1 MTEEDF
7 MSLGEPENE
16 PNLTEEADEVT
27 VEAEGE
33 EQAVE
38 QEEQTE
44 ETEEQDEAQDEEP
57 SEEQPNIQQEQPRVD
72 PERARQT
79 AEAVRQRMAY
89 ELAVR
94 EAIGKV
100 NPYTGTVINNREDYE
115 AYRNAYVQSQQ
126 NAATANL
133 YGRIQNGTATAHE
146 FNALIQSAVQ
156 RALIS
161 SHDLQRAS
169 AAADTAEQAERQAR
183 EDAGRSRL
191 QADIDAL
198 NKEYPSC
205 GIKTIADIKDPAMVD
220 YIKKGL
226 TVSDAYYLTHRQEIA
241 KSQQAAAK
249 QAVINQTAG
258 KAHLK
263 TTAGTAAE
271 DSGVTE
277 EMIAEFKPFFPNAT
291 RKELIQKIKGVM

>member
-7 MSLGEPENE
+7 MSLGEPEIE

-44 ETEEQDEAQDEEP
+44 ETEEQGEAQDEEQ
-57 SEEQPNIQQEQPRVD
+57 SEEQPNTQQEQPRVD
-72 PERARQT
+72 PERARQS
-79 AEAVRQRMAY
+79 AEAVRKRMAR
-89 ELAVR
+89 EQAVR

-100 NPYTGTVINNREDYE
+100 NPYTGTGLNNGEDDE
-115 AYRNAYVQSQQ
+115 AYRNAYAQSQQ

-133 YGRIQNGTATAHE
+133 YGRIQNGTATADE
-146 FNALIQSAVQ
+146 FNAFIQSAVQ
-156 RALIS
+156 RALMS
-161 SHDLQRAS
+161 SPDLQRAR
-169 AAADTAEQAERQAR
+169 AAADRAEQAERQAR

-205 GIKTIADIKDPAMVD
+205 NIKTIADIKDPAMVD
-220 YIKKGL
+220 YIRKGL

-277 EMIAEFKPFFPNAT
+277 EMIAEFKPFCTNAT
-291 RKELIQKIKGVM
+291 RKEVIQKIKGVM

>member
-27 VEAEGE
+27 AEAEGE
-33 EQAVE
+33 AQA
-38 QEEQTE
+38 EEQTE
-44 ETEEQDEAQDEEP
+44 ETEEQGEVQDEEP
-57 SEEQPNIQQEQPRVD
+57 SEEQPNTQQKQPKVD

-79 AEAVRQRMAY
+79 AEAVRKRMAY
-89 ELAVR
+89 EQAVR

-100 NPYTGTVINNREDYE
+100 NPYTGAVINNREDYE
-115 AYRNAYVQSQQ
+115 AYRNAYAQSQQ

-133 YGRIQNGTATAHE
+133 YGRIQNGTATADE
-146 FNALIQSAVQ
+146 FNAFIQSAVQ
-156 RALIS
+156 RALINS
-161 SHDLQRAS
+161 PDLQRAR
-169 AAADTAEQAERQAR
+169 AAADRAEQAERQAR
-183 EDAGRSRL
+183 EDAGRSRM

>member
-33 EQAVE
+33 AQAVE

-44 ETEEQDEAQDEEP
+44 ETEEQGEVQDEEQ
-57 SEEQPNIQQEQPRVD
+57 SEGQPNTQQEQPKVD

-100 NPYTGTVINNREDYE
+100 NPYTGAVINNREDYE
-115 AYRNAYVQSQQ
+115 AYRNAYAQSQQ

-133 YGRIQNGTATAHE
+133 YGRIQNGTATADE
-146 FNALIQSAVQ
+146 FNAFIQSAVQ
-156 RALIS
+156 RALINS
-161 SHDLQRAS
+161 PDLQRAR
-169 AAADTAEQAERQAR
+169 AAADRAEQAERQAR

-205 GIKTIADIKDPAMVD
+205 NIKTIADIKDPAMVD

>member
-7 MSLGEPENE
+7 MSLGEPEIE

-33 EQAVE
+33 AQAVE

-44 ETEEQDEAQDEEP
+44 ETEEQSEVQDEEQ
-57 SEEQPNIQQEQPRVD
+57 SEEQPNTQQEQPRVD

-79 AEAVRQRMAY
+79 AEAVRKRMAY
-89 ELAVR
+89 EHAVR

-100 NPYTGTVINNREDYE
+100 NPYTGAVINNREDYE
-115 AYRNAYVQSQQ
+115 AYRNAYAQSQQ

-133 YGRIQNGTATAHE
+133 YGRIQNGTATADE
-146 FNALIQSAVQ
+146 FNAFIQSAVQ
-156 RALIS
+156 RALINS
-161 SHDLQRAS
+161 PDLQRAR
-169 AAADTAEQAERQAR
+169 AAADRAEQAERQAR

-205 GIKTIADIKDPAMVD
+205 NIKTIADIKDPAMVD
-220 YIKKGL
+220 YIRKGL

>member
-33 EQAVE
+33 AQAVE

-44 ETEEQDEAQDEEP
+44 ETEEQSEVQDEEQ
-57 SEEQPNIQQEQPRVD
+57 SEKQPNTQQEQPRVD
-72 PERARQT
+72 PERARQS
-79 AEAVRQRMAY
+79 AEAVRKRMAY

-115 AYRNAYVQSQQ
+115 AYRKAYAQSQQ

-133 YGRIQNGTATAHE
+133 YGRIQNGTATADE
-146 FNALIQSAVQ
+146 FNAFIQSAVQ
-156 RALIS
+156 RALMS
-161 SHDLQRAS
+161 SPDLQRAR
-169 AAADTAEQAERQAR
+169 AAADRAEQAERQAR

>member
-33 EQAVE
+33 AQA
-38 QEEQTE
+38 EEQTE
-44 ETEEQDEAQDEEP
+44 ETEEQGEVQDEEP
-57 SEEQPNIQQEQPRVD
+57 SEGQPNTQQEQPRVD
-72 PERARQT
+72 PERARQS

-100 NPYTGTVINNREDYE
+100 NPYTGAVINNREDYE
-115 AYRNAYVQSQQ
+115 AYRNAYAQSQQ

-133 YGRIQNGTATAHE
+133 YGRIQNGTATADE
-146 FNALIQSAVQ
+146 FNAFIQSAVQ
-156 RALIS
+156 RALMS
-161 SHDLQRAS
+161 SPDLQRAR
-169 AAADTAEQAERQAR
+169 AAADRAEQAERQAR

-205 GIKTIADIKDPAMVD
+205 NIKTIADIKDPAMVD

>member
-7 MSLGEPENE
+7 MSLGEPEIE

-33 EQAVE
+33 AQA
-38 QEEQTE
+38 EEQTE
-44 ETEEQDEAQDEEP
+44 ETEEQGEVQDEEP
-57 SEEQPNIQQEQPRVD
+57 SEEQPNTQQEQPRVD

-115 AYRNAYVQSQQ
+115 AYRNAYAQSQQ

-133 YGRIQNGTATAHE
+133 YGRIQNGTATADE
-146 FNALIQSAVQ
+146 FNAFIQSAVQ
-156 RALIS
+156 RALMS
-161 SHDLQRAS
+161 SPDLQRAR
-169 AAADTAEQAERQAR
+169 AAADRAEQAERQAR

-277 EMIAEFKPFFPNAT
+277 EMIAEFKPFFPNAS

>member
-33 EQAVE
+33 AQA
-38 QEEQTE
+38 EEQTE
-44 ETEEQDEAQDEEP
+44 ETEEQGEVQDEEQ
-57 SEEQPNIQQEQPRVD
+57 SEEQPNTQQEQPRVD
-72 PERARQT
+72 PERARQS
-79 AEAVRQRMAY
+79 AEAVRKRMAY

-133 YGRIQNGTATAHE
+133 YGRIQNGTATADE
-146 FNALIQSAVQ
+146 FNAFIQSAVQ
-156 RALIS
+156 RALMS
-161 SHDLQRAS
+161 SPDLQRAR
-169 AAADTAEQAERQAR
+169 AAADRAEQAERQAR

-205 GIKTIADIKDPAMVD
+205 NIKTIADIKDPAMVD

>member
-33 EQAVE
+33 AQA
-38 QEEQTE
+38 EEQTE
-44 ETEEQDEAQDEEP
+44 ETEEQGEAQDEEQ
-57 SEEQPNIQQEQPRVD
+57 SEEQPNTQQEQPRVD

-89 ELAVR
+89 EQAVR

-100 NPYTGTVINNREDYE
+100 NPYTGAVINNREDYE
-115 AYRNAYVQSQQ
+115 AYRNAYAQSQQ

-133 YGRIQNGTATAHE
+133 YGRIQNGTATADE
-146 FNALIQSAVQ
+146 FNAFIQSAVQ
-156 RALIS
+156 RALMS
-161 SHDLQRAS
+161 SPDLQRAR
-169 AAADTAEQAERQAR
+169 AAADRAEQAERQAR

-205 GIKTIADIKDPAMVD
+205 NIKTIADIKDPAMVD

>member
-33 EQAVE
+33 AQA
-38 QEEQTE
+38 EEQTE
-44 ETEEQDEAQDEEP
+44 ETEEQSEVQDEEQ
-57 SEEQPNIQQEQPRVD
+57 SEKQPNTQQEQPKVD

-89 ELAVR
+89 EQAVR
-94 EAIGKV
+94 GAIGKV

-115 AYRNAYVQSQQ
+115 AYRNAYAQSQQ

-133 YGRIQNGTATAHE
+133 YGRIQNGTATADE
-146 FNALIQSAVQ
+146 FNAFIQSAVQ
-156 RALIS
+156 RALMS
-161 SHDLQRAS
+161 SPDLQRAR
-169 AAADTAEQAERQAR
+169 AAADRAEQAERQAR

-205 GIKTIADIKDPAMVD
+205 NIKTISDIKDPAMVD
-220 YIKKGL
+220 YIRKGL

-249 QAVINQTAG
+249 QAVINQTGG

>member
-33 EQAVE
+33 AQAVE

-44 ETEEQDEAQDEEP
+44 ETEEQSEVQDEEQ

-79 AEAVRQRMAY
+79 AEAVRKRMAY
-89 ELAVR
+89 EQAVR

-100 NPYTGTVINNREDYE
+100 NPYTGAVINNREDYE
-115 AYRNAYVQSQQ
+115 AYRNAYAQSQQ

-133 YGRIQNGTATAHE
+133 YGRIQNGTATADE
-146 FNALIQSAVQ
+146 FNAFIQSAVQ
-156 RALIS
+156 RALINS
-161 SHDLQRAS
+161 PDLQRAR
-169 AAADTAEQAERQAR
+169 AAADRAEQAERQAR

-205 GIKTIADIKDPAMVD
+205 NIKTIADIKDPAMVD
-220 YIKKGL
+220 YIRKGL

-249 QAVINQTAG
+249 QAVINQTVG

>member
-33 EQAVE
+33 AQA
-38 QEEQTE
+38 EEQTE
-44 ETEEQDEAQDEEP
+44 ETEEQGEVQDEEP
-57 SEEQPNIQQEQPRVD
+57 SEEQPNTQQKQPRVD

-79 AEAVRQRMAY
+79 AEAVRKRMAY
-89 ELAVR
+89 EQAVR

-100 NPYTGTVINNREDYE
+100 NPYTGAVINNREDYE
-115 AYRNAYVQSQQ
+115 AYRNAYAQSQQ

-133 YGRIQNGTATAHE
+133 YGRIQNGTATADE
-146 FNALIQSAVQ
+146 FNAFIQSAVQ
-156 RALIS
+156 RALMS
-161 SHDLQRAS
+161 SPDLQRAR
-169 AAADTAEQAERQAR
+169 AAADRAEQAERQAR

>member
-7 MSLGEPENE
+7 MSLGEPEIE

-33 EQAVE
+33 AQAVE

-44 ETEEQDEAQDEEP
+44 GTEEQGEVQDEEQ
-57 SEEQPNIQQEQPRVD
+57 SEGQPNIQQEQPRVD

-79 AEAVRQRMAY
+79 AEAVRKRMAY
-89 ELAVR
+89 EQAVR

-133 YGRIQNGTATAHE
+133 YGRIQNGTATADE
-146 FNALIQSAVQ
+146 FNAFIQSAVQ
-156 RALIS
+156 RALMGS
-161 SHDLQRAS
+161 PDLQRAR
-169 AAADTAEQAERQAR
+169 AAADRAEQAERQAR
-183 EDAGRSRL
+183 EDAGRSRM

-220 YIKKGL
+220 YIRKGL

>member
-33 EQAVE
+33 AQA
-38 QEEQTE
+38 EEQTE
-44 ETEEQDEAQDEEP
+44 ETEEQGEAQDEEP
-57 SEEQPNIQQEQPRVD
+57 SEEQPNTQQEQPRVD

-79 AEAVRQRMAY
+79 AEAVRKRMAY
-89 ELAVR
+89 EQAVR

-100 NPYTGTVINNREDYE
+100 NPYTGAVINNREDYE

-133 YGRIQNGTATAHE
+133 YGRIQNGTATADE
-146 FNALIQSAVQ
+146 FNAFIQSAVQ
-156 RALIS
+156 RALMS
-161 SHDLQRAS
+161 SPDLQRAR
-169 AAADTAEQAERQAR
+169 AAADRAEQAERQAR
-183 EDAGRSRL
+183 EDAGRSRM

-249 QAVINQTAG
+249 QAVINQTVG

>member
-7 MSLGEPENE
+7 MSLGEPEIE

-27 VEAEGE
+27 VETDGE
-33 EQAVE
+33 EQAEE

-44 ETEEQDEAQDEEP
+44 ETEEQSEVQDEEQ
-57 SEEQPNIQQEQPRVD
+57 SEKQPNTQQEQPRVD

-79 AEAVRQRMAY
+79 AEAVRKRMAY
-89 ELAVR
+89 EQAVR

-100 NPYTGTVINNREDYE
+100 NPYTGAVINNREDYE
-115 AYRNAYVQSQQ
+115 AYRNAYAQSQQ

-133 YGRIQNGTATAHE
+133 YGRIQNGTATADE
-146 FNALIQSAVQ
+146 FNAFIQSAVQ
-156 RALIS
+156 RALINS
-161 SHDLQRAS
+161 PDLQRAR
-169 AAADTAEQAERQAR
+169 AAADRAEQAERQAR

-205 GIKTIADIKDPAMVD
+205 NIKTIADIKDPAMVD
-220 YIKKGL
+220 YIRKGL

>member
-33 EQAVE
+33 AQAVE

-44 ETEEQDEAQDEEP
+44 GIEEQGEVQDEEP
-57 SEEQPNIQQEQPRVD
+57 SEGQPNTQQEQPRVD
-72 PERARQT
+72 PERARQS

-115 AYRNAYVQSQQ
+115 AYRKAYVQSQQ

-133 YGRIQNGTATAHE
+133 YGRIQNGTATADE
-146 FNALIQSAVQ
+146 FNAFIQSAVQ
-156 RALIS
+156 RALMS
-161 SHDLQRAS
+161 SPDLQRAR
-169 AAADTAEQAERQAR
+169 AAADRAEQAERQAR

-205 GIKTIADIKDPAMVD
+205 NIKTIADIKDPAMVD
-220 YIKKGL
+220 YIRKGL

>member
-33 EQAVE
+33 AQA
-38 QEEQTE
+38 EEQTE
-44 ETEEQDEAQDEEP
+44 ETEEQGEAQDEEP
-57 SEEQPNIQQEQPRVD
+57 SEGQPNTQQEQPRVD

-79 AEAVRQRMAY
+79 AEAVRKRMAY
-89 ELAVR
+89 EQAVR

-133 YGRIQNGTATAHE
+133 YGRIQNGTATADE
-146 FNALIQSAVQ
+146 FNAFIQSAVQ
-156 RALIS
+156 RALMS
-161 SHDLQRAS
+161 SPDLQRAR
-169 AAADTAEQAERQAR
+169 AAADRAEQAERQAR

-205 GIKTIADIKDPAMVD
+205 NIKTIADIKDPAMVD
-220 YIKKGL
+220 YIRKGL

>member
-33 EQAVE
+33 AQA
-38 QEEQTE
+38 EEQTE
-44 ETEEQDEAQDEEP
+44 ETEEQSEVQDEEQ
-57 SEEQPNIQQEQPRVD
+57 SEEQPNTQQEQPRVD
-72 PERARQT
+72 PERARQS
-79 AEAVRQRMAY
+79 AEAVRKRMAY

-115 AYRNAYVQSQQ
+115 AYRNAYAQSQQ

-133 YGRIQNGTATAHE
+133 YGRIQNGTATADE
-146 FNALIQSAVQ
+146 FNAFIQSAVQ
-156 RALIS
+156 RALINS
-161 SHDLQRAS
+161 PDLQRAR
-169 AAADTAEQAERQAR
+169 AAADRAEQAERQAR

-205 GIKTIADIKDPAMVD
+205 NIKTISDIKDPAMVD
-220 YIKKGL
+220 YIRKGL
-226 TVSDAYYLTHRQEIA
+226 TVADAYYLTHRQEIA

>member
-33 EQAVE
+33 AQA
-38 QEEQTE
+38 EEQTE
-44 ETEEQDEAQDEEP
+44 ETEEQGEVQDEEQ
-57 SEEQPNIQQEQPRVD
+57 SEKQPNTQQEQPKVD

-115 AYRNAYVQSQQ
+115 AYRNAYAQSQQ

-133 YGRIQNGTATAHE
+133 YGRIQNGTATADE
-146 FNALIQSAVQ
+146 FNAFIQSAVQ
-156 RALIS
+156 RALMS
-161 SHDLQRAS
+161 SPDLQRAR
-169 AAADTAEQAERQAR
+169 AAADRAEQAERQAR

-205 GIKTIADIKDPAMVD
+205 NIKTIADIKDPAMVD
-220 YIKKGL
+220 YIRKGL

>member
-33 EQAVE
+33 AQA
-38 QEEQTE
+38 EEQTE
-44 ETEEQDEAQDEEP
+44 ETEEQGEVQDEEP
-57 SEEQPNIQQEQPRVD
+57 SEEQPNTQQEQPRVD

-79 AEAVRQRMAY
+79 AEAVRKRMAY
-89 ELAVR
+89 EQTVR

-115 AYRNAYVQSQQ
+115 AYRNAYAQSQQ

-133 YGRIQNGTATAHE
+133 YGRIQNGTATADE
-146 FNALIQSAVQ
+146 FNAFIQSAVQ
-156 RALIS
+156 RALMS
-161 SHDLQRAS
+161 SPDLQRAR
-169 AAADTAEQAERQAR
+169 AAADRAEQAERQAR
-183 EDAGRSRL
+183 EDAGRSRM

-205 GIKTIADIKDPAMVD
+205 NIKTIADIKDPAMVD

>member
-7 MSLGEPENE
+7 MSRGEPENE

-27 VEAEGE
+27 VEADGE
-33 EQAVE
+33 AQAVE

-44 ETEEQDEAQDEEP
+44 ETEEQSEVQDEEP

-72 PERARQT
+72 PERARQS
-79 AEAVRQRMAY
+79 AEAVRKRMAY

-133 YGRIQNGTATAHE
+133 YGRIQNGTATADE
-146 FNALIQSAVQ
+146 FNAFIQSTVQ
-156 RALIS
+156 RALINS
-161 SHDLQRAS
+161 PDLQRAR
-169 AAADTAEQAERQAR
+169 AAADRAEQAERRAR
-183 EDAGRSRL
+183 EAAGRNRL

-205 GIKTIADIKDPAMVD
+205 NIKTIADIKDPAMVD
-220 YIKKGL
+220 YIRKGL
-226 TVSDAYYLTHRQEIA
+226 TVADAYYLTHRQEIA

>member
-33 EQAVE
+33 AQAV
-38 QEEQTE
+38 EQTE
-44 ETEEQDEAQDEEP
+44 ETEEQSEVQDEEP

-89 ELAVR
+89 EQAVR
-94 EAIGKV
+94 GAIGKV

-115 AYRNAYVQSQQ
+115 AYRNAYAQSQQ

-133 YGRIQNGTATAHE
+133 YGRIQNGTATADE
-146 FNALIQSAVQ
+146 FNAFIQSAVQ
-156 RALIS
+156 RALMS
-161 SHDLQRAS
+161 SPDLQRAR
-169 AAADTAEQAERQAR
+169 AAADRAEQAERQAR

-205 GIKTIADIKDPAMVD
+205 NIKTISDIKDPAMVD
-220 YIKKGL
+220 YIRKGL

>member
-7 MSLGEPENE
+7 MSLGEPEIE
-16 PNLTEEADEVT
+16 PESTGEAEEVT
-27 VEAEGE
+27 AEAEGE
-33 EQAVE
+33 AQAVE

-44 ETEEQDEAQDEEP
+44 ETEEQSEVQDEEP

-79 AEAVRQRMAY
+79 AEAVRKRMAY
-89 ELAVR
+89 EQAVR

-115 AYRNAYVQSQQ
+115 AYRNAYAQSQQ

-133 YGRIQNGTATAHE
+133 YGRIQNGTATADE
-146 FNALIQSAVQ
+146 FNAFIQSAVQ
-156 RALIS
+156 RALMS
-161 SHDLQRAS
+161 SPDLQRAR
-169 AAADTAEQAERQAR
+169 AAADRAEQAERQAR

-205 GIKTIADIKDPAMVD
+205 NIKTIADIKDPAMVD
-220 YIKKGL
+220 YIRKGL

>member
-33 EQAVE
+33 AQAVE

-44 ETEEQDEAQDEEP
+44 ETEEQSEVQDEEQ

-79 AEAVRQRMAY
+79 AEAVRKRMAY

-115 AYRNAYVQSQQ
+115 AYRNAYAQSQQ

-133 YGRIQNGTATAHE
+133 YGRIQNGTATADE
-146 FNALIQSAVQ
+146 FNAFIQSAVQ
-156 RALIS
+156 RALINS
-161 SHDLQRAS
+161 PDLQRAR
-169 AAADTAEQAERQAR
+169 AAADRAEQAERQAR

-205 GIKTIADIKDPAMVD
+205 NIKTIADIKDPAMVD
-220 YIKKGL
+220 YIRKGL

-249 QAVINQTAG
+249 QAVINQTVG

>member
-33 EQAVE
+33 AQA
-38 QEEQTE
+38 EEQTE
-44 ETEEQDEAQDEEP
+44 ETEEQGEVQDEEQ
-57 SEEQPNIQQEQPRVD
+57 SEEQPNTQQEQPRVD
-72 PERARQT
+72 PERARQS
-79 AEAVRQRMAY
+79 AEAVRKRMAY

-133 YGRIQNGTATAHE
+133 YGRIQNGTATADE
-146 FNALIQSAVQ
+146 FNAFIQSAVQ
-156 RALIS
+156 RALMS
-161 SHDLQRAS
+161 SPDLQRAR
-169 AAADTAEQAERQAR
+169 AAADRAEQAERQAR

-205 GIKTIADIKDPAMVD
+205 NIKTIADIKDPALVD

>member
-27 VEAEGE
+27 VEADGE
-33 EQAVE
+33 AQAVE

-44 ETEEQDEAQDEEP
+44 ETEEQSEVQDEEP

-79 AEAVRQRMAY
+79 AEAVRKRMAY
-89 ELAVR
+89 EQAVR

-100 NPYTGTVINNREDYE
+100 NPYTGAVINNREDYE
-115 AYRNAYVQSQQ
+115 AYRNAYAQSQQ

-133 YGRIQNGTATAHE
+133 YGRIQNGTATADE
-146 FNALIQSAVQ
+146 FNAFIQSAVQ
-156 RALIS
+156 RALMS
-161 SHDLQRAS
+161 SPDLQRAR
-169 AAADTAEQAERQAR
+169 AAADRAEQAERQAR

-205 GIKTIADIKDPAMVD
+205 NIKTIADIKDPAMVD
-220 YIKKGL
+220 YIRKGL

>member
-7 MSLGEPENE
+7 MSLGEPEIE

-44 ETEEQDEAQDEEP
+44 ETEEQG
-57 SEEQPNIQQEQPRVD
+57 EEQSEKQPNTQQEQLRVD

-79 AEAVRQRMAY
+79 AEAVRKRMAY

-100 NPYTGTVINNREDYE
+100 NPYTGAVINNREDYE
-115 AYRNAYVQSQQ
+115 AYRNAYAQSQQ

-133 YGRIQNGTATAHE
+133 YGRIQNGTATADE
-146 FNALIQSAVQ
+146 FNAFIQSAVQ
-156 RALIS
+156 RALMS
-161 SHDLQRAS
+161 SPDLQRAR
-169 AAADTAEQAERQAR
+169 AAADRAEQAERQAR

-205 GIKTIADIKDPAMVD
+205 NIKTIADIKDPAMVD

>member
-44 ETEEQDEAQDEEP
+44 ETEETEE
-57 SEEQPNIQQEQPRVD
+57 EQQEQSIEQNKEPVKQQIN

-89 ELAVR
+89 EQAVR

-115 AYRNAYVQSQQ
+115 AYRNAYAQSQQ

-133 YGRIQNGTATAHE
+133 YGRIQNGTATADE
-146 FNALIQSAVQ
+146 FNAFIQSAVQ
-156 RALIS
+156 RALMS
-161 SHDLQRAS
+161 SPDLQRAR
-169 AAADTAEQAERQAR
+169 AAADRAEQAERQAR

-205 GIKTIADIKDPAMVD
+205 NIKTISDIKDPAMVD

>member
-7 MSLGEPENE
+7 MSLGEPEIE

-33 EQAVE
+33 AQAVE

-44 ETEEQDEAQDEEP
+44 ETEEQGEVQDEEQ
-57 SEEQPNIQQEQPRVD
+57 SAGQPNTQQEQPRVD

-79 AEAVRQRMAY
+79 AEAVRKRMAY
-89 ELAVR
+89 EQAVR

-133 YGRIQNGTATAHE
+133 YGRIQNGTATADE
-146 FNALIQSAVQ
+146 FNAFIQSAVQ
-156 RALIS
+156 RALINS
-161 SHDLQRAS
+161 PDLQRAR
-169 AAADTAEQAERQAR
+169 AAADRAEQAERQAR

-205 GIKTIADIKDPAMVD
+205 NIKTIADIKDPAMVD

>member
-33 EQAVE
+33 AQA
-38 QEEQTE
+38 EEQTD
-44 ETEEQDEAQDEEP
+44 ETEEQGEVQDEEQ
-57 SEEQPNIQQEQPRVD
+57 SEEQPNTQQEQPRVD
-72 PERARQT
+72 LERARQS
-79 AEAVRQRMAY
+79 AEAVRKRMAY
-89 ELAVR
+89 EQAVR

-100 NPYTGTVINNREDYE
+100 NPYTGAVINNREDYE

-133 YGRIQNGTATAHE
+133 YGRIQNGTATADE
-146 FNALIQSAVQ
+146 FNAFIQSAVQ
-156 RALIS
+156 RALMS
-161 SHDLQRAS
+161 SPDLQRAR
-169 AAADTAEQAERQAR
+169 AAADRAEQAERQAR

>member
-1 MTEEDF
+1 MTEEAP
-7 MSLGEPENE
+7 MSLGEHENE
-16 PNLTEEADEVT
+16 PKSTEEADEVT
-27 VEAEGE
+27 VEADGE
-33 EQAVE
+33 AQAVE

-44 ETEEQDEAQDEEP
+44 ETEEQSEVQDEEQ
-57 SEEQPNIQQEQPRVD
+57 SEKQPNTQQEQPKVD

-79 AEAVRQRMAY
+79 AEAVRKRMAY
-89 ELAVR
+89 EQAVR

-133 YGRIQNGTATAHE
+133 YGRIQNGTATADE
-146 FNALIQSAVQ
+146 FNAFIQSAVQ
-156 RALIS
+156 RALMRS
-161 SHDLQRAS
+161 PDLQRAR
-169 AAADTAEQAERQAR
+169 AAADRAEQAERQAR

-205 GIKTIADIKDPAMVD
+205 NIKTIADIKDPAMVD

>member
-7 MSLGEPENE
+7 MSLGEPEIE
-16 PNLTEEADEVT
+16 PESTGEAEEVT
-27 VEAEGE
+27 AEAEGE
-33 EQAVE
+33 AQAENEE
-38 QEEQTE
+38 QEEQTG
-44 ETEEQDEAQDEEP
+44 EQG
-57 SEEQPNIQQEQPRVD
+57 EEQPEEQQTQQEQPRVD

-79 AEAVRQRMAY
+79 AEAVRKRMAY
-89 ELAVR
+89 EQAVR

-100 NPYTGTVINNREDYE
+100 NPYTGAVINNREDYE
-115 AYRNAYVQSQQ
+115 AYRNAYAQSQQ

-133 YGRIQNGTATAHE
+133 YGRIQNGTATADE
-146 FNALIQSAVQ
+146 FNAFIQSAVQ
-156 RALIS
+156 RALMS
-161 SHDLQRAS
+161 SPDLQRAR
-169 AAADTAEQAERQAR
+169 AAADRAEQAERQAR

-205 GIKTIADIKDPAMVD
+205 NIKTIADIKDPAMVD

-249 QAVINQTAG
+249 QAVINQAAG

>member
-33 EQAVE
+33 AQA
-38 QEEQTE
+38 EEQTD
-44 ETEEQDEAQDEEP
+44 ETEEQGEVQDEEQ
-57 SEEQPNIQQEQPRVD
+57 SEEQPNTQQEQPRVD
-72 PERARQT
+72 LERARQS
-79 AEAVRQRMAY
+79 AEAVRKRMAY
-89 ELAVR
+89 EQAVR

-100 NPYTGTVINNREDYE
+100 NPYTGAVINNREDYE
-115 AYRNAYVQSQQ
+115 AYRNAYAQSQQ

-133 YGRIQNGTATAHE
+133 YGRIQNGTATADE
-146 FNALIQSAVQ
+146 FNAFIQSAVQ
-156 RALIS
+156 RALMS
-161 SHDLQRAS
+161 SPDLQRAR
-169 AAADTAEQAERQAR
+169 AAADRAEQAERQAR

-205 GIKTIADIKDPAMVD
+205 NIKTIADIKDPAMVD

>member
-44 ETEEQDEAQDEEP
+44 ETEEQSEVQDEEP
-57 SEEQPNIQQEQPRVD
+57 SEGQPNTQQEQPRVD
-72 PERARQT
+72 PERARQS
-79 AEAVRQRMAY
+79 AEAVRKRMAY

-100 NPYTGTVINNREDYE
+100 NPYTGAVINNREDYE
-115 AYRNAYVQSQQ
+115 AYRNAYAQSQQ

-133 YGRIQNGTATAHE
+133 YGRIQNGTATADE
-146 FNALIQSAVQ
+146 FNAFIQSAVQ
-156 RALIS
+156 RALINS
-161 SHDLQRAS
+161 PDLQRAR
-169 AAADTAEQAERQAR
+169 AAADRAEQAERQAR

-205 GIKTIADIKDPAMVD
+205 NIKTIADIKDPAMVD

>member
-33 EQAVE
+33 AQA
-38 QEEQTE
+38 EEQTE
-44 ETEEQDEAQDEEP
+44 ETEEQGEAQDEEQ
-57 SEEQPNIQQEQPRVD
+57 SEEQPNTQQEQPRVD

-89 ELAVR
+89 EQAVR
-94 EAIGKV
+94 GAIGKV

-133 YGRIQNGTATAHE
+133 YGRIQNGTATADE
-146 FNALIQSAVQ
+146 FNAFIQSAVQ
-156 RALIS
+156 RALMS
-161 SHDLQRAS
+161 SPDLQRAR
-169 AAADTAEQAERQAR
+169 AAADRAEQAERQAR

-205 GIKTIADIKDPAMVD
+205 NIKTIADIKDPAMVD

>member
-7 MSLGEPENE
+7 MSLGEPEIE

-33 EQAVE
+33 AQAVE

-44 ETEEQDEAQDEEP
+44 ETEEQGEVQDEEQ
-57 SEEQPNIQQEQPRVD
+57 SEKQPNTQQEQPRVD

-89 ELAVR
+89 EQAVR

-100 NPYTGTVINNREDYE
+100 NPYTGAVINNREDYE
-115 AYRNAYVQSQQ
+115 AYRNAYAQSQQ

-133 YGRIQNGTATAHE
+133 YGRIQSGTATADE
-146 FNALIQSAVQ
+146 FNAFIQSAVQ
-156 RALIS
+156 RALMS
-161 SHDLQRAS
+161 SPDLQRAR
-169 AAADTAEQAERQAR
+169 AAADRAEQAERQAR

-205 GIKTIADIKDPAMVD
+205 NIKTIADIKDPAMVD

>member
-44 ETEEQDEAQDEEP
+44 ETEEQSEVQDEEQ
-57 SEEQPNIQQEQPRVD
+57 SEKQPNTQQEQPRVD
-72 PERARQT
+72 PERARQS
-79 AEAVRQRMAY
+79 AEAVRKRMAY

-133 YGRIQNGTATAHE
+133 YGRIQNGTATADE
-146 FNALIQSAVQ
+146 FNAFIQSAVQ
-156 RALIS
+156 RALINS
-161 SHDLQRAS
+161 PDLQRAR
-169 AAADTAEQAERQAR
+169 AAADRAEQAERQAR

-205 GIKTIADIKDPAMVD
+205 NIKTIADIKDPAMVD
-220 YIKKGL
+220 YIRMGL
-226 TVSDAYYLTHRQEIA
+226 TVSDAYYLAHRQEIA

>member
-27 VEAEGE
+27 VEADGE
-33 EQAVE
+33 AQA
-38 QEEQTE
+38 EEQTE
-44 ETEEQDEAQDEEP
+44 ETEEQSEVQDEEP

-79 AEAVRQRMAY
+79 AEAVRKRMAY
-89 ELAVR
+89 EQAVR

-100 NPYTGTVINNREDYE
+100 NPYTGAVINNREDYE
-115 AYRNAYVQSQQ
+115 AYRNAYAQSQQ

-133 YGRIQNGTATAHE
+133 YGRIQNGTATADE
-146 FNALIQSAVQ
+146 FNAFIQSAVQ
-156 RALIS
+156 RALMS
-161 SHDLQRAS
+161 SPDLQRAR
-169 AAADTAEQAERQAR
+169 AAADRAEQAERQAR

-205 GIKTIADIKDPAMVD
+205 NIKTIADIKDPAMVD

>member
-33 EQAVE
+33 AQA
-38 QEEQTE
+38 EEQTE
-44 ETEEQDEAQDEEP
+44 ETEEQGEVQDEEP
-57 SEEQPNIQQEQPRVD
+57 SEEQPNTQQEQPRVD

-133 YGRIQNGTATAHE
+133 YGRIQNGTATADE
-146 FNALIQSAVQ
+146 FNAFIQSAVQ
-156 RALIS
+156 RALMS
-161 SHDLQRAS
+161 SPDLQRAR
-169 AAADTAEQAERQAR
+169 AAADRAEQAERQAR

-205 GIKTIADIKDPAMVD
+205 NIKTIADIKDPAMVD
-220 YIKKGL
+220 YIRKGL

>member
-33 EQAVE
+33 AQA
-38 QEEQTE
+38 EEQTE
-44 ETEEQDEAQDEEP
+44 ETEEQSEVQDEEQ
-57 SEEQPNIQQEQPRVD
+57 SEEQPNTQQEQPRVD
-72 PERARQT
+72 PERARQS
-79 AEAVRQRMAY
+79 AEAVRKRMAY

-115 AYRNAYVQSQQ
+115 AYRNAYAQSQQ

-133 YGRIQNGTATAHE
+133 YGRIQNGTATADE
-146 FNALIQSAVQ
+146 FNAFIQSAVQ
-156 RALIS
+156 RALINS
-161 SHDLQRAS
+161 PDLQRAR
-169 AAADTAEQAERQAR
+169 AAADRAEQAERQAR

-205 GIKTIADIKDPAMVD
+205 NIKTISDIKDPAMVD